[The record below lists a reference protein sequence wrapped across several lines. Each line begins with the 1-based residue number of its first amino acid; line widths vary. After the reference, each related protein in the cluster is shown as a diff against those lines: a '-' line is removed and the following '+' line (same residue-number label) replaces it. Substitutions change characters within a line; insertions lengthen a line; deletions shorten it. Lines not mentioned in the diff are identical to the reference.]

1 MIYLKCLVVISSLIL
16 PVFCNNTVPVTTL
29 EPTEDGIGT
38 DSIDMTTVIVSTS
51 YNPTATTELLDGSN
65 VTTEPTVV
73 ENENVTFRSVN
84 KTTSAIVKRRVLIIN
99 KQILRQ
105 SSKKKRR
112 GKKNQDQDPRL
123 ATVESLLYEEYDK
136 DGEKIV
142 EIMMNNME
150 DVSKFFQS
158 YLHTQVCYGQCDP

>member
-1 MIYLKCLVVISSLIL
+1 MTF
-16 PVFCNNTVPVTTL
+16 PNR
-29 EPTEDGIGT
+29 IGT

-51 YNPTATTELLDGSN
+51 YNPTGTTELLDGSY